1 MTLNNTTYDYDDDY
15 EDQLCRKDD
24 VVKFGSIIIPLFFS
38 IVVVMSCIGN
48 VLVLIILALYESLK
62 FLTNVFILNLALS
75 DLLFTFGL
83 PFWASYFIHGWTFG
97 EIGCKAVKFLFYVG
111 FYSSV
116 LFLTLMTIQRYMAVV
131 HPLSDWE
138 KCRCFSVAPII
149 IWMMSGTAALV
160 GAHYSKILKDLN
172 NTYCEYESIKVKS
185 GIAYFQNAFFF
196 AAFLIMGFCYCRM
209 LQTITNART
218 SKRHKTVRL
227 IFSIALVFFIGWAP
241 YNIAMFLRSLT
252 DQNIPPFTICE
263 VSKGVDYAY
272 YLCRLLAF
280 SHCCLNPVFYVFVGV
295 KFRNHLYMILEKIL
309 KKKKKLDSSQGR
321 MAKNQSQGSMY

>member
-1 MTLNNTTYDYDDDY
+1 MTDENTTYDYDDYY

-48 VLVLIILALYESLK
+48 ILVLIILALYENLK
-62 FLTNVFILNLALS
+62 SLTNVFIIHLS
-75 DLLFTFGL
+75 VSNLLFTFGL

-116 LFLTLMTIQRYMAVV
+116 MFLTLMTIQRYMAVV

-185 GIAYFQNAFFF
+185 GIAYYQNAFFF
-196 AAFLIMGFCYCRM
+196 IAFIFVWFCYGRM
-209 LQTITNART
+209 CWAITKYHNRET
-218 SKRHKTVRL
+218 HRTVRL
-227 IFSIALVFFIGWAP
+227 TFLIALLLFFGWTP

-252 DQNIPPFTICE
+252 DQNIYPFTLCE
-263 VSKGVDYAY
+263 VSKTVDYAY
-272 YLCRLLAF
+272 YICRLIAF
-280 SHCCLNPVFYVFVGV
+280 SHCSVNPALFIFADANFCKHLRKRSW
-295 KFRNHLYMILEKIL
+295 KFFSNIDVYE
-309 KKKKKLDSSQGR
+309 
-321 MAKNQSQGSMY
+321 

>member
-1 MTLNNTTYDYDDDY
+1 MTLNNTTYDYDEEY

-24 VVKFGSIIIPLFFS
+24 VVKLGSIIIPLFFS

-62 FLTNVFILNLALS
+62 SLTNVFILNLALS

-160 GAHYSKILKDLN
+160 GALQSKVMKDLN
-172 NTYCEYESIKVKS
+172 NTYCEYESIPVKL

-196 AAFLIMGFCYCRM
+196 AAFLIMGFCYGRM
-209 LQTITNART
+209 LQTITKART

-227 IFSIALVFFIGWAP
+227 IFCIALVFFIGWTP

-263 VSKGVDYAY
+263 VSKTVDYAY
-272 YLCRLLAF
+272 YFSRLLAF

-295 KFRNHLYMILEKIL
+295 KFRNHLCMILEKIL
-309 KKKKKLDSSQGR
+309 KKKKLDSSRSR

>member
-1 MTLNNTTYDYDDDY
+1 MTDENTTYDYDEDY

-24 VVKFGSIIIPLFFS
+24 VVKLGSIIIPLFFS

-62 FLTNVFILNLALS
+62 SLTNVFILNLALS

-138 KCRCFSVAPII
+138 KCRCFSVAPYI

-160 GAHYSKILKDLN
+160 GALQSKVMKDLN
-172 NTYCEYESIKVKS
+172 NTYCEYESIPVKS

-196 AAFLIMGFCYCRM
+196 AAFIFVGFCYRRM
-209 LQTITNART
+209 CLAITKSHSRDT
-218 SKRHKTVRL
+218 HRTVRL
-227 IFSIALVFFIGWAP
+227 TFLIALLLFFSWTP

-252 DQNIPPFTICE
+252 DQNIYPFTICE
-263 VSKGVDYAY
+263 VSKTVDYAY
-272 YLCRLLAF
+272 YVCRLIAF
-280 SHCCLNPVFYVFVGV
+280 SHCSVNPAFFIFDDANFC
-295 KFRNHLYMILEKIL
+295 KHLRIRPRKIISNN
-309 KKKKKLDSSQGR
+309 DV
-321 MAKNQSQGSMY
+321 YE

>member
-1 MTLNNTTYDYDDDY
+1 MTEEYTTHDDEP
-15 EDQLCRKDD
+15 EDELCRKDA
-24 VVKFGSIIIPLFFS
+24 VIKLGSIVIPLFFTL
-38 IVVVMSCIGN
+38 VVVFSCIGN
-48 VLVLIILALYESLK
+48 TLVLVILVLYEKFKSLINI
-62 FLTNVFILNLALS
+62 LILNLALS

-138 KCRCFSVAPII
+138 RCRSFLVAPFI

-160 GAHYSKILKDLN
+160 GALQSKVMNDLN
-172 NTYCEYESIKVKS
+172 NTYCEYESIPVKS

-196 AAFLIMGFCYCRM
+196 AAFIIVGFCYGRM
-209 LQTITNART
+209 CWAITKSHTRET
-218 SKRHKTVRL
+218 HRTVRL
-227 IFSIALVFFIGWAP
+227 TFLIALLLFIGWTP

-252 DQNIPPFTICE
+252 DQNIHPFTICE
-263 VSKGVDYAY
+263 VSKRVDYAY

-295 KFRNHLYMILEKIL
+295 KFRNHLHMILEKL
-309 KKKKKLDSSQGR
+309 LKKKKLDSNLGR
-321 MAKNQSQGSMY
+321 LAKNQSQGSLY